1 VNSERLLGRAEFLRV
16 YLGVGLPMRLTA
28 LCFALWVVAVAA
40 AHGEPFDAAVEEYR
54 LAMIENIG
62 QALSGARDLRDA
74 LNRRDFINARKA
86 WIGARVGWERS
97 EVFTSGFVPDLD
109 EAIDA
114 WPDANAGFHGIEAKL
129 FGADPADAGDQADA
143 LVAHLAELDARIR
156 TMQLTPQGLFNGIV
170 RLAYEVGDSKVDGGE
185 SRVSGTSLDD
195 MRNNADGIDCAYRD
209 LFAVKLEAAD
219 KILADRVEDDV
230 KWLKALLAVN
240 ELRSVDVDSLR
251 KASEAFIVGLQAAA
265 PELGLSAPA
274 LEEAAK

>member
-1 VNSERLLGRAEFLRV
+1 
-16 YLGVGLPMRLTA
+16 
-28 LCFALWVVAVAA
+28 
-40 AHGEPFDAAVEEYR
+40 
-54 LAMIENIG
+54 
-62 QALSGARDLRDA
+62 
-74 LNRRDFINARKA
+74 
-86 WIGARVGWERS
+86 
-97 EVFTSGFVPDLD
+97 
-109 EAIDA
+109 
-114 WPDANAGFHGIEAKL
+114 
-129 FGADPADAGDQADA
+129 
-143 LVAHLAELDARIR
+143 LAELDARIR

-240 ELRSVDVDSLR
+240 ELRSVDADSLR
-251 KASEAFIVGLQAAA
+251 KASEALIVGLQAAA